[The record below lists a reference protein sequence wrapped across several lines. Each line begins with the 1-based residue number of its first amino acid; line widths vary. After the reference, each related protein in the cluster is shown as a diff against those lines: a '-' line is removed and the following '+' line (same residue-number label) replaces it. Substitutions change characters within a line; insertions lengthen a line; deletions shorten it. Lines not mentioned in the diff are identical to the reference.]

1 MKVTLYSNLN
11 YFSFSSFLLLLI
23 LFLFFFVFLL
33 LFLLQFFI
41 FLFQILHFPSS
52 LLSLQLCLSCIIQNF
67 ITYRPLGAGGEG
79 VTQII
84 FLQKIIWLGGIFLL
98 TPLSLLILFNG
109 LESKKPLLSSGF
121 HMKLLSSYNNK
132 KF

>member
-1 MKVTLYSNLN
+1 MKVTLYNLN
-11 YFSFSSFLLLLI
+11 SFSFSSFLLLLI
-23 LFLFFFVFLL
+23 FFLLFFFLL

-52 LLSLQLCLSCIIQNF
+52 LSLQLCLSCIIQNF

-84 FLQKIIWLGGIFLL
+84 LLQKIIWLGGIFLL

-121 HMKLLSSYNNK
+121 HMKLLSRYNNK